1 MKICIV
7 GAGAV
12 GGLFAAWLAP
22 RHELS
27 VLARGATLQALRAQ
41 GLRWQIGDAE
51 LQTVGVAASDDV
63 KRLGPHDAVVLA
75 VKGPALPAVAPAVR
89 ALSHANTQV
98 LVAMNG
104 VPWWFFDGLGGP
116 CDGMRLDATDPGGA
130 IARCI
135 PTSQVIGCVVHLSS
149 TTPEPGVVRLGKG
162 NGLII
167 GEPAGGSSER
177 TRMWQAMLDE
187 AGFATTVSPRIQQD
201 IWFKLWGNMTMN
213 PISALTLATGDRVL
227 DDPLVRAF
235 TNAVMLEARSIGNA
249 IGIPIVQEPE
259 ERHVVTRKLGAFKTS
274 MLQDVEAG
282 RPIELDAL
290 VGSVREIGVRLG
302 LATPNIDALLGL
314 TRLLGQQRGIYPQ

>member
-1 MKICIV
+1 M
-7 GAGAV
+7 
-12 GGLFAAWLAP
+12 LF
-22 RHELS
+22 RS
-27 VLARGATLQALRAQ
+27 
-41 GLRWQIGDAE
+41 
-51 LQTVGVAASDDV
+51 
-63 KRLGPHDAVVLA
+63 PHDAVVLA
-75 VKGPALPAVAPAVR
+75 VKGPALPAVARAVR